1 MPIQAGF
8 RLGPYEVLSAIG
20 AGGMGEVWRARDPRL
35 GRDVAIK
42 VLPASFSADAD
53 RLRRFE
59 QEARAAGIL
68 NHPNITAVL
77 DIGKDE
83 ESGAPYVVQ
92 ELLEGETL
100 RQALAGGK
108 LSARKAIDYA
118 VQIAHGLAAAHEK
131 GIVHRDLKPEN
142 VFVTK
147 DGRVKILDFGLAKL
161 THAEEGG
168 ATGLTNLPTAT
179 AGTEPGVVLGT
190 IGYMAPEQVRGRSAD
205 ARSDIFS
212 FGAILYEMLAG
223 QRAFKGDSAAD
234 TMSAILK
241 EDPPDISVTNQNVPP
256 GLERIVHHCLE
267 KNPEQR
273 FHSAHDLAFDLEAL
287 SGASGPNARAGQVAT
302 GPSTVRVAR
311 LGLVSLAAA
320 AIVAGAL
327 LGHLVW
333 RRADAPAPVYRRLTF
348 RRGNIGTARFAPDGR
363 SVVYGAAWEGQ
374 PIEIYTT
381 RPEGPESI
389 PAGIKNADLR
399 SVSSRGELA
408 VSLRERFLGGPSG
421 VGTLATVPI
430 GGGAPKSIAEFI
442 ESAEWTP
449 DGQQLAV
456 ERFLEGRYRIELP
469 LGKLLYATER
479 RLQFLRISPQGDRI
493 AFFEVTN
500 DGNSLQTVDL
510 SGKRAVLVKGGIR
523 GQDMA
528 WAPSGKE
535 IWFDDRGEHGQFVL
549 NAVDAS
555 GRIRRLTSV
564 PVGLLVHDISHDGRV
579 LVERYGGQRGI
590 LGRAPGDSREKSLSW
605 FDRSLAGAL
614 SDDGR
619 TLLINE
625 TGEAAVGTGAHYMRG
640 TDGAPAVKLGE
651 GPALDLSP
659 DGKWVLARR
668 SGSETNLT
676 LEPTGTGTSVFID
689 EPSLERLA
697 HAIFFPDGKRL
708 LVVATER
715 GKKACLYVQDL
726 PAGKPRPITEK
737 SYGIAERPIS
747 PDGAWVAAYGD
758 WSEDVFLL
766 PVGGGQPRSIPA
778 SKDLDMI
785 RWTSDGK
792 AVFAAISGSIPA
804 RIVRV
809 DVATGHRE
817 PWKELAPPEQT
828 GLFEIGPILMTS
840 DGLSYAYGYAR
851 SATSDL
857 FLIENLK

>member
-1 MPIQAGF
+1 MPISTGS
-8 RLGPYEVLSAIG
+8 RLGPYEILAPIG

-68 NHPNITAVL
+68 NHPNITAVF
-77 DIGKDE
+77 DIGEDE
-83 ESGAPYVVQ
+83 HTGAPYVVQ

-100 RQALAGGK
+100 RQLLAGGK
-108 LSARKAIDYA
+108 LSARRAIDNA
-118 VQIAHGLAAAHEK
+118 IQIAHGLAAAHEK

-190 IGYMAPEQVRGRSAD
+190 LGYMSPEQVRGRSAD

-241 EDPPDISVTNQNVPP
+241 EDPPDISVTNQNVFP
-256 GLERIVHHCLE
+256 GVERIVRHCLE

-287 SGASGPNARAGQVAT
+287 SGASVTNARAGQAAAV
-302 GPSTVRVAR
+302 PSTVRVAK
-311 LGLVSLAAA
+311 LGLASLAAA

-333 RRADAPAPVYRRLTF
+333 RPAEAPAPAYRRLTF

-389 PAGIKNADLR
+389 PAGLKNADLR

-408 VSLRERFLGGPSG
+408 VSLRERFLGGPAG

-430 GGGAPKSIAEFI
+430 GGGAPKSIADFTE
-442 ESAEWTP
+442 AADWTP
-449 DGQQLAV
+449 DGEQLAV
-456 ERFLEGRYRIELP
+456 HRFLEGRYRIELP
-469 LGKLLYATER
+469 LGKVLYSSER
-479 RLQFLRISPQGDRI
+479 HLRFLRFSPRGDRI
-493 AFFEVTN
+493 AFFEITN
-500 DGNSLQTVDL
+500 NGNSLQTVDL
-510 SGKRAVLVKGGIR
+510 FGKRTVLVKDGIR
-523 GQDMA
+523 GQGMA
-528 WAPSGKE
+528 WAPSGEE

-549 NAVDAS
+549 NAVDAL
-555 GRIRRLTSV
+555 GRIRRLMTL
-564 PVGLLVHDISHDGRV
+564 PVGLLVHDISKDGRV
-579 LVERYGGQRGI
+579 LVERYGSQPGI
-590 LGRAPGDSREKSLSW
+590 LGRAPGAARERSLSW
-605 FDRSLAGAL
+605 FDHSRAAAL

-625 TGEAAVGTGAHYMRG
+625 TGEASVGAGAQYVRG
-640 TDGAPAVKLGE
+640 TDGSPAVKLGE
-651 GPALDLSP
+651 GSALDLSP
-659 DGKWVLARR
+659 DGKWVLALR
-668 SGSETNLT
+668 SGSEKNLT
-676 LEPTGTGTSVFID
+676 LQPTGTGTAVLID
-689 EPSLERLA
+689 EPSLERLV
-697 HAIFFPDGKRL
+697 HATFFPDGKRL
-708 LVVATER
+708 LVLASER
-715 GKKACLYVQDL
+715 EGKPLLYVQDL
-726 PAGKPRPITEK
+726 PAGTPRRISDK
-737 SYGIAERPIS
+737 SYGLAERPIS

-758 WSEDVFLL
+758 WSEDMFLL
-766 PVGGGQPRSIPA
+766 PVGGGPPRSIPA
-778 SKDLDMI
+778 SKDLDLI

-792 AVFAAISGSIPA
+792 AVFAVVTGSIPA
-804 RIVRV
+804 RVFRV
-809 DVATGHRE
+809 DVATGRRE

-828 GLFEIGPILMTS
+828 GLIEIGPIFLTP
-840 DGLSYAYGYAR
+840 DGLSYVYGYGR

-857 FLIENLK
+857 YLIENLK